1 MSDYSVQNIFF
12 SCSEVTYRSEEQF
25 VPDHGLA
32 HIYSGEI
39 RVADA
44 DRTYAFTAGQTTL
57 FSRNRLAKVTKH
69 ASADGPFRMVTI
81 LFKQDFLSG
90 YYTAHPALA
99 VRGQAR
105 DVLVLGKSPLLES
118 LFQSLLPYEG
128 LTTALPAELVE
139 LKLSEAMT
147 IVRSIDATADA
158 ILSDFSEPGKIDLAD
173 FMHRN
178 YSFNIGLER
187 FAYLTGR
194 SLATF
199 KRDFQKVF
207 QTSPQKWLLER
218 RLQQAHFLIAE
229 KKVRP
234 SEAYAEVGFEN
245 LSHFSFA
252 FKQQFGYN
260 ASQLLSH

>member
-1 MSDYSVQNIFF
+1 MSDYAVDNIFF
-12 SCSEVTYRSEEQF
+12 SCSETTQRSEEHF
-25 VPDHGLA
+25 VPEHGLA

-39 RVADA
+39 RVVDA
-44 DRTYAFTAGQTTL
+44 GGEYGFTRGQSVL

-69 ASADGPFRMVTI
+69 AEAGAPFRMVTI

-90 YYTAHPALA
+90 FYATHKPAA
-99 VRGQAR
+99 APRKE
-105 DVLVLGKSPLLES
+105 VLMFGGNPLLDS
-118 LFQSLLPYEG
+118 LFQSLLPYE
-128 LTTALPAELVE
+128 ALAGPLPPELGR
-139 LKLSEAMT
+139 LKLSEAIT
-147 IVRSIDATADA
+147 IVRSIDPHADA

-178 YSFNIGLER
+178 FSFNIPLER

-207 QTSPQKWLLER
+207 HTPPQKWLLER
-218 RLQQAHFLIAE
+218 RLQEAHYLISE
-229 KKVRP
+229 KKLRP
-234 SEAYAEVGFEN
+234 SDAYIEVGFEN

-252 FKQQFGYN
+252 FKQQYGYN
-260 ASQLLSH
+260 ASELTR